1 MTSGATVYN
10 RFGVEFEGKK
20 KRKREGPEY
29 REDRQYAWEEVKTW
43 KERDFKR
50 HYFVSRSI
58 FKYYSFK
65 KSQSNFF
72 LSGFRSFR
80 HVCTD
85 IKKVTQIWKLKMLFQ
100 GLVRVTLTLTL
111 TCLFFYSYYI
121 NYEKK
126 WYGIDLDEDR

>member
-1 MTSGATVYN
+1 MTSGATVYK

-20 KRKREGPEY
+20 KRKREGQEY

-85 IKKVTQIWKLKMLFQ
+85 IKKVTQI
-100 GLVRVTLTLTL
+100 
-111 TCLFFYSYYI
+111 
-121 NYEKK
+121 
-126 WYGIDLDEDR
+126 